1 MYIERSQR
9 GGERS
14 LRSSRCTS
22 PKISALVNMEL
33 FYALFEMTSGHGSYV
48 ARFKTTLDEAS
59 VLQWLVRYSYFE
71 GHDPQTQEGGGYG
84 IWS

>member
-1 MYIERSQR
+1 
-9 GGERS
+9 
-14 LRSSRCTS
+14 
-22 PKISALVNMEL
+22 MEL